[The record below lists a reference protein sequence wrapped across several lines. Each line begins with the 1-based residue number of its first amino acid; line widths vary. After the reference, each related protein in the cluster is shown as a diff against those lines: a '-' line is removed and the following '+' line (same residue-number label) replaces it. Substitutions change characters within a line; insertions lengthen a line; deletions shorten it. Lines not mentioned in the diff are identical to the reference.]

1 MLWLSSSFLLHEMSH
16 KKVSIIPKRYAWKTL
31 CSSKELQVTC
41 GKNYYLLR
49 NNAKYRNVKS
59 LKGNKVKWSDIRGL
73 WKKKKYSEE
82 NIVSI
87 HWQILKLL
95 VLTVP
100 VRQVSLKKS
109 NVIEVNELIVFF
121 VLYSTVLLILVFW
134 RNCFCWLRGSLSNFA
149 SMKFMSVK
157 RKFA

>member
-1 MLWLSSSFLLHEMSH
+1 MALLFYITKIKQVLFS
-16 KKVSIIPKRYAWKTL
+16 KVT
-31 CSSKELQVTC
+31 CCDCQVTFFC
-41 GKNYYLLR
+41 MKCPIKRRALFQKDMLEKLCAVIKSYRWHVEKIIYLLR

-87 HWQILKLL
+87 RWQVLKLL

-121 VLYSTVLLILVFW
+121 VLYSTVLLILVF
-134 RNCFCWLRGSLSNFA
+134 
-149 SMKFMSVK
+149 
-157 RKFA
+157 

>member
-1 MLWLSSSFLLHEMSH
+1 MHEISH
-16 KKVSIIPKRYAWKTL
+16 KKESIIPKRYAWKTL
-31 CSSKELQVTC
+31 CSNKELLVTR

-59 LKGNKVKWSDIRGL
+59 LKENKVKWSDIRGL

-87 HWQILKLL
+87 RWQVLKLL

-100 VRQVSLKKS
+100 FRQVSLKKS

-149 SMKFMSVK
+149 SMKFVSVK